1 LFAYEGGLGAAGVRR
16 ALFVFVISGG
26 KAGGFVGG
34 VDDGLMIVGG
44 IGGGDGLF
52 VVEDIGVVDE
62 GATSVAILL
71 NKGAT
76 RTEMKDAILNRGQDY
91 LRSIHL

>member
-1 LFAYEGGLGAAGVRR
+1 
-16 ALFVFVISGG
+16 VFVISGG
-26 KAGGFVGG
+26 KAGGFAGG
-34 VDDGLMIVGG
+34 VDDGLIVVAD

-52 VVEDIGVVDE
+52 VVEDIGVVD

-71 NKGAT
+71 DKGAT
-76 RTEMKDAILNRGQDY
+76 RTEMKDAILSRGQDF